1 MHLDLPTYFGN
12 KGNHASLNQLLGQVR
27 VNAGLLSGARFS
39 VGIQKMM
46 VMVKVVTCEIKISLG
61 LPASIPT
68 LQSSPTSSQ
77 SDFSKMHTPGLLGPS
92 ELPIA
97 P

>member
-1 MHLDLPTYFGN
+1 ML
-12 KGNHASLNQLLGQVR
+12 ASSPALG
-27 VNAGLLSGARFS
+27 FS

-61 LPASIPT
+61 LPASIPS